1 MSSAKEK
8 AQPPVK
14 PGELVVGKYRVERV
28 IGAGGMGVVVAATH
42 VELEQKVALKFLH
55 AHVLDGTGA
64 VDRFSREARAAVK
77 LKSEHVARVYDVG
90 VLPDGSPFS
99 VMELLDG
106 VDVASYAAQKKPL
119 GIGEAVE
126 IVLQACDAIVEAHAA
141 GIVHRDLKPQNL
153 FVTRKANGAPLI
165 KVLDFGV
172 SKWIGA
178 EDMSL
183 TDSSVVVGSP
193 LYMAPE
199 QMRAARNAEPRSD
212 IWALG
217 VILYELLAGKVPF
230 DGATVTELCLKV
242 VTDPPTPLLDV
253 RRDIP
258 EPLASI
264 VARCLEKD
272 PNKRFE
278 NVAMLAQALE
288 PFALGMTSRPWRSM
302 VETGDSLDIGDLPT
316 MPEGLDIST
325 DRRRANL
332 VETDEGIITDR
343 ARAIL
348 DHPPPS
354 SRGPRRLA
362 FTRGVAAGAV
372 LTAIGAVAGV
382 IIWAS
387 ASHPT
392 NAAANGSSTSSSNA
406 APTES
411 NSIAAIT
418 DPTSTAPSA
427 TSSAIALVAPQPS
440 TSSLPAPSH
449 SVASTA
455 HIHLTPPAQNSGKT
469 PPIASASASSHS
481 SPNGAP
487 ILH

>member
-8 AQPPVK
+8 ARSPVA
-14 PGELVVGKYRVERV
+14 PGELVVGKYRVDRV
-28 IGAGGMGVVVAATH
+28 IGAGGMGIVVAATH

-55 AHVLDGTGA
+55 AHILDGDSG
-64 VDRFSREARAAVK
+64 VERFAREAKAAVR
-77 LKSEHVARVYDVG
+77 LRSEHVARVYDVG
-90 VLPDGSPFS
+90 VLPDGAPFS

-106 VDVASYAAQKKPL
+106 VDVANYAAAKRPL
-119 GIGEAVE
+119 TVEEAVE
-126 IVLQACDAIVEAHAA
+126 IVLQTCDAIVEAHAA

-153 FVTRKANGAPLI
+153 FVTHKANGAPLI

-172 SKWIGA
+172 SKWTTAG

-242 VTDPPTPLLDV
+242 VTDPPVPLLEL
-253 RRDIP
+253 RSEIP
-258 EPLASI
+258 APLAAI
-264 VARCLEKD
+264 VARCLEKE
-272 PNKRFE
+272 PAKRFE
-278 NVAMLAQALE
+278 NVALLAQALE
-288 PFALGMTSRPWRSM
+288 PFAASVRPSRAWRSM
-302 VETGDSLDIGDLPT
+302 VETGDSLDIGELPT
-316 MPEGLDIST
+316 MPEPVDTSPESSSPSLTTS
-325 DRRRANL
+325 RKR
-332 VETDEGIITDR
+332 V
-343 ARAIL
+343 IL

-372 LTAIGAVAGV
+372 LTAIGAIAGV

-387 ASHPT
+387 TAPP
-392 NAAANGSSTSSSNA
+392 NDA
-406 APTES
+406 AP
-411 NSIAAIT
+411 IVI
-418 DPTSTAPSA
+418 PSA
-427 TSSAIALVAPQPS
+427 TIAISSAA
-440 TSSLPAPSH
+440 
-449 SVASTA
+449 ASTA
-455 HIHLTPPAQNSGKT
+455 MADPPAVTQAATTASTTAPQASTSANPISTSHGPIATGHVHLTDPAGTSKKQA
-469 PPIASASASSHS
+469 PIASASASSYTP
-481 SPNGAP
+481 PNGAP

>member
-1 MSSAKEK
+1 N
-8 AQPPVK
+8 
-14 PGELVVGKYRVERV
+14 
-28 IGAGGMGVVVAATH
+28 
-42 VELEQKVALKFLH
+42 
-55 AHVLDGTGA
+55 
-64 VDRFSREARAAVK
+64 
-77 LKSEHVARVYDVG
+77 
-90 VLPDGSPFS
+90 
-99 VMELLDG
+99 
-106 VDVASYAAQKKPL
+106 
-119 GIGEAVE
+119 EAVE

-153 FVTRKANGAPLI
+153 FVTHKANGKPLI

-172 SKWIGA
+172 SKWTTAG
-178 EDMSL
+178 EDLSL

-242 VTDPPTPLLDV
+242 VTDPPVPLLDV
-253 RRDIP
+253 RADIP

-272 PNKRFE
+272 PTKRFE
-278 NVAMLAQALE
+278 NVGMLAQALE
-288 PFALGMTSRPWRSM
+288 PFALSVGTSRAWRSM

-316 MPEGLDIST
+316 MPEPMGIST
-325 DRRRANL
+325 DTGRTNL

-348 DHPPPS
+348 DRPPPS

-372 LTAIGAVAGV
+372 LTAIGAIGAV

-387 ASHPT
+387 AAHST
-392 NAAANGSSTSSSNA
+392 NAAANGSPSTPIAISSASASSQASALADPPDLTTTAMSA
-406 APTES
+406 APLPS
-411 NSIAAIT
+411 VPPIPSVMSHVV
-418 DPTSTAPSA
+418 TSTGHLHLAD
-427 TSSAIALVAPQPS
+427 
-440 TSSLPAPSH
+440 PAG
-449 SVASTA
+449 
-455 HIHLTPPAQNSGKT
+455 SGKKQA
-469 PPIASASASSHS
+469 PIASASASSYTP
-481 SPNGAP
+481 PNGAP

>member
-1 MSSAKEK
+1 VSSAKEK
-8 AQPPVK
+8 ARSPVE

-42 VELEQKVALKFLH
+42 VELDQKVALKFLH
-55 AHVLDGTGA
+55 AHVLDGAGA
-64 VDRFSREARAAVK
+64 IDRFSREAKAAVR

-90 VLPDGSPFS
+90 VLPDGAPFS

-106 VDVASYAAQKKPL
+106 VDVANYAAQKKPL
-119 GIGEAVE
+119 TVSEAVE

-172 SKWIGA
+172 SKWTGQ
-178 EDMSL
+178 DFSL

-242 VTDPPTPLLDV
+242 VTDPPAPLRDV
-253 RRDIP
+253 RTDIP

-272 PNKRFE
+272 PTKRFE

-288 PFALGMTSRPWRSM
+288 PFALNVTTSRPWRSM
-302 VETGDSLDIGDLPT
+302 VETGDSLDIGELPT
-316 MPEGLDIST
+316 MPEGVDVTT

-343 ARAIL
+343 ERQIL
-348 DHPPPS
+348 DRPPPS
-354 SRGPRRLA
+354 SHGPRRLA
-362 FTRGVAAGAV
+362 FTRGVAAGAL

-387 ASHPT
+387 AAHPT
-392 NAAANGSSTSSSNA
+392 NAAASGAPSSSNA
-406 APTES
+406 VASASAMIDPP
-411 NSIAAIT
+411 
-418 DPTSTAPSA
+418 PTSATTTASA
-427 TSSAIALVAPQPS
+427 APQPS
-440 TSSLPAPSH
+440 APPSATPR
-449 SVASTA
+449 SAASTG
-455 HIHLTPPAQNSGKT
+455 HVHLTARPLNSGKT
-469 PPIASASASSHS
+469 APIAGAAASSYS

>member
-1 MSSAKEK
+1 VSSANEK
-8 AQPPVK
+8 ARSPVA
-14 PGELVVGKYRVERV
+14 PGELVVGKYRVDRV
-28 IGAGGMGVVVAATH
+28 IGAGGMGIVVAATH

-55 AHVLDGTGA
+55 AHILDGDSG
-64 VDRFSREARAAVK
+64 VERFSREARAAVR

-90 VLPDGSPFS
+90 VLPDGAPFS

-106 VDVASYAAQKKPL
+106 VDVANYAAAKRPL
-119 GIGEAVE
+119 TVEEAVE
-126 IVLQACDAIVEAHAA
+126 IVLQTCDAIVEAHAA

-153 FVTRKANGAPLI
+153 FVTHKANGAPLI

-172 SKWIGA
+172 SKWTMAG

-242 VTDPPTPLLDV
+242 VTDPPVPLLEL
-253 RRDIP
+253 RSEIP
-258 EPLASI
+258 APLAAI
-264 VARCLEKD
+264 VARCLEKE
-272 PNKRFE
+272 PAKRFE
-278 NVAMLAQALE
+278 NVALLAQALE
-288 PFALGMTSRPWRSM
+288 PFAASVRPSRAWRSM
-302 VETGDSLDIGDLPT
+302 VETGDSLDIGELPT
-316 MPEGLDIST
+316 MPEPVDTAPESSSPSLATS
-325 DRRRANL
+325 RKR
-332 VETDEGIITDR
+332 V
-343 ARAIL
+343 IL

-372 LTAIGAVAGV
+372 LTAIGAIAGV

-387 ASHPT
+387 TAQ
-392 NAAANGSSTSSSNA
+392 ST
-406 APTES
+406 
-411 NSIAAIT
+411 
-418 DPTSTAPSA
+418 DTAPIMIPSA
-427 TSSAIALVAPQPS
+427 PIAISSAP
-440 TSSLPAPSH
+440 
-449 SVASTA
+449 ASTA
-455 HIHLTPPAQNSGKT
+455 MPDPPATTIASTTPAPQASTSANPIATSHGVSSNGHIHLTDPAGSSKKQA
-469 PPIASASASSHS
+469 PIASASASTFTP
-481 SPNGAP
+481 PNGAP

>member
-8 AQPPVK
+8 ARSPVE

-42 VELEQKVALKFLH
+42 VELDQKVALKFLH
-55 AHVLDGTGA
+55 AHVLDGAGA
-64 VDRFSREARAAVK
+64 VDRFSREAKAAVK
-77 LKSEHVARVYDVG
+77 LKSEHVAHVYDVG
-90 VLPDGSPFS
+90 VLPDGAPFS

-106 VDVASYAAQKKPL
+106 VDVANYAAQKKPL
-119 GIGEAVE
+119 TVNEAVE
-126 IVLQACDAIVEAHAA
+126 IVIQACDAIVEAHAA

-172 SKWIGA
+172 SKWTGQDFSI
-178 EDMSL
+178 

-242 VTDPPTPLLDV
+242 VTDPPAPLLDV
-253 RRDIP
+253 RKDIP

-272 PNKRFE
+272 PTKRFE

-288 PFALGMTSRPWRSM
+288 PFALSVTTSRPWRSM
-302 VETGDSLDIGDLPT
+302 VETGDSLDIGELPT
-316 MPEGLDIST
+316 MPEGVDVTT

-343 ARAIL
+343 ERKIL

-372 LTAIGAVAGV
+372 LTAIGAIAGV

-387 ASHPT
+387 AAHST
-392 NAAANGSSTSSSNA
+392 NAAASGAPSTPSAVASTSA
-406 APTES
+406 ANLQPT
-411 NSIAAIT
+411 AMT
-418 DPTSTAPSA
+418 DPTIVPPTPSISAAPRPS
-427 TSSAIALVAPQPS
+427 SSASSPPHIVTS
-440 TSSLPAPSH
+440 TGH
-449 SVASTA
+449 V
-455 HIHLTPPAQNSGKT
+455 HLTVPPANSGKT
-469 PPIASASASSHS
+469 VPIASASASSYS